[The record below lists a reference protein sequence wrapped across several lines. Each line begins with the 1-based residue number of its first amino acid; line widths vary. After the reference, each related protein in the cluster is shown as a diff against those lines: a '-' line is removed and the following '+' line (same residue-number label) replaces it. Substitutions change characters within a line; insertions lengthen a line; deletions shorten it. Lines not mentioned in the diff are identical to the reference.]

1 MPLPKEKE
9 HFKMPQIRPQVL
21 QKIRE
26 QYPIGCTIELIE
38 MDDPYRNMPKGLR
51 GKVTFVDDDGTVF
64 ADWQNGSTLGALFAV
79 DKIRR
84 ID

>member
-1 MPLPKEKE
+1 
-9 HFKMPQIRPQVL
+9 MPQIRSQVL

-38 MDDPYRNMPKGLR
+38 MDDPYCNMPKGLR

-64 ADWQNGSTLGALFAV
+64 ADWQNGSSLGALFAV

-84 ID
+84 VDM